1 MPKYEVLVTWSGS
14 RVYTVEATD
23 ESEAESIAL
32 EMAQDE
38 LWSDD
43 WDVIDA
49 DVERELQD
57 DDVDDDH
64 DATGDSEI

>member
-1 MPKYEVLVTWSGS
+1 M
-14 RVYTVEATD
+14 YTVEATD

-43 WDVIDA
+43 WDEIKAEVELVHKQMEDA
-49 DVERELQD
+49 RRLEALQRRN
-57 DDVDDDH
+57 
-64 DATGDSEI
+64 

>member
-1 MPKYEVLVTWSGS
+1 M
-14 RVYTVEATD
+14 YTVEAAN

-43 WDVIDA
+43 WDEIDA
-49 DVERELQD
+49 EVERELQD
-57 DDVDDDH
+57 DDLVDDQ
-64 DATGDSEI
+64 DAMGSDEI